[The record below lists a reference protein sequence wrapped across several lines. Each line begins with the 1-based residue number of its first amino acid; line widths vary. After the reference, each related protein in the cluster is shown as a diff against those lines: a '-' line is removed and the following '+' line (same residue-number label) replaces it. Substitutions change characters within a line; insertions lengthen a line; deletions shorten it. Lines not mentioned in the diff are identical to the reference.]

1 MSEVLRVALVCEGPT
16 DRIVINAALSSLL
29 GRRDFQ
35 LSQLQPEESLA
46 FGPTGT
52 GWSGVYRWCRQAA
65 DQGRGALR
73 NNPLFESFDILVLH
87 LDADVAD
94 QTYGSANITEPATDL
109 PCSVPCPPPDDTTNL
124 LRQVVLGWLSED
136 SIPPSTVLCTPSKSM
151 ETWVLA
157 ALYPADPIVLA
168 GTLECRDA
176 PANLLSA
183 KPAQLRLV
191 RGSKKVVERYQD
203 RAGDIGRQ
211 WSRVRALCSEA
222 ERFSSEFLAVIAIA
236 A

>member
-1 MSEVLRVALVCEGPT
+1 MSEALRVALVCEGPT
-16 DRIVINAALSSLL
+16 DRIVINAAVSSLL

-65 DQGRGALR
+65 NQGRGSLR
-73 NNPLFESFDILVLH
+73 NNPLFDSFDLLVLH

-94 QTYGSANITEPATDL
+94 QTYGSANITVPVEDL
-109 PCSVPCPPPDDTTNL
+109 PCQRPCPPPADTTNL

-136 SIPPSTVLCTPSKSM
+136 SIPPKTVLCIPSKST
-151 ETWVLA
+151 EAWILA
-157 ALYPADPIVLA
+157 ALHPADLIVRS

-183 KPAQLRLV
+183 KPAKSRLV
-191 RGSKKVVERYQD
+191 RAGKKIVERYQD
-203 RAGDIGRQ
+203 RAVDIRRQ
-211 WSRVRALCSEA
+211 WSRVRALSEA
-222 ERFSSEFLAVIAIA
+222 ERFSTDFLAVIAIA